1 MKKAV
6 ILLLFLL
13 SSVYSLGQ
21 GFTYSYE
28 DPCTL
33 KTKEIYIPNP
43 NGSVALSYNGQTQ
56 SFTPVQLQSGA
67 LENWINQVNS
77 QNPAGPCSG
86 IGLSQNTTVN
96 AIVAQNN
103 IAVITTVLSTLGDI
117 SSMSSIGGASIEGVI
132 QADEKSS
139 SNNDENGD
147 NPKTTN
153 NGTNNTNG
161 TNSTNTNGNT
171 GTSQSG
177 GNQNNG
183 SGVGNGTNPQGGTTS
198 SPNVPSTTGGQSS
211 QSPVSA
217 PVTSGNQTSGQS
229 VGNQGNNSVS
239 SNSPVTSGNN
249 STPNTNNPTTPNTNN
264 PTGNNQNSGGV
275 SNITGGVNSVK
286 ADAVEKTD
294 KEESKIEDATS
305 SSSQSSSSTKSKVA
319 AVKKGS
325 LMMTGDIVT
334 ISSASGVDP
343 AQVKVNMS
351 IITSNTKNTFA
362 KGALLNFTTS
372 INNSNLTLFV
382 SYRHKKSTT
391 IFANSSMIN
400 FDKDFFNTFSLMESY
415 SFGKITGTVGVN
427 LTMGNIGDS
436 KFTSLSTLAGAMGG
450 FKLNKK
456 MNMTTMF
463 VMVYSPYVYYYEGL
477 WHQSGYLAVPFVAV
491 DYKLTKKFKLNL
503 SFSGINQIND
513 QTLNY
518 QVLIGAK
525 ALL

>member
-1 MKKAV
+1 MKKII
-6 ILLLFLL
+6 ILLLFLF
-13 SSVYSLGQ
+13 SSFYSMGQ

-56 SFTPVQLQSGA
+56 SFTPSQLQSGA

-103 IAVITTVLSTLGDI
+103 IAVITTVLSALGDI
-117 SSMSSIGGASIEGVI
+117 SSVSSIGGASIEGVI
-132 QADEKSS
+132 QADEKAS

-147 NPKTTN
+147 NPKIKNNGTTN
-153 NGTNNTNG
+153 NNG
-161 TNSTNTNGNT
+161 GNSTTTNGNT

-198 SPNVPSTTGGQSS
+198 SPTVPSTTGGQPS
-211 QSPVSA
+211 QSPV
-217 PVTSGNQTSGQS
+217 
-229 VGNQGNNSVS
+229 
-239 SNSPVTSGNN
+239 
-249 STPNTNNPTTPNTNN
+249 TPNTNNPTTPNTNN
-264 PTGNNQNSGGV
+264 PTGNNQNSGGF
-275 SNITGGVNSVK
+275 SNITGGVNSVR
-286 ADAVEKTD
+286 ADAVEKKD
-294 KEESKIEDATS
+294 KEESKVDDATS
-305 SSSQSSSSTKSKVA
+305 SSTQSSSSTKSKVA

-334 ISSASGVDP
+334 ISSATGADP
-343 AQVKVNMS
+343 AQLRVNMS
-351 IITSNTKNTFA
+351 IISSNTKNTFA

-391 IFANSSMIN
+391 ILANSSMIN
-400 FDKDFFNTFSLMESY
+400 FDKDFFNTVSVMESY
-415 SFGKITGTVGVN
+415 RFGKITGTVGVN
-427 LTMGNIGDS
+427 LTMGNIGES
-436 KFTSLSTLAGAMGG
+436 KFQSLSTLAGVLGG

-477 WHQSGYLAVPFVAV
+477 WHKSGFLAVPFVAA
-491 DYKLTKKFKLNL
+491 DYKITKKFKFNL

>member
-1 MKKAV
+1 MKMKKA
-6 ILLLFLL
+6 IIILLFLL

-56 SFTPVQLQSGA
+56 SFTPSQLQSGA

-103 IAVITTVLSTLGDI
+103 IAVITTVLSALGDI
-117 SSMSSIGGASIEGVI
+117 SSVSSIGGASIEGVI
-132 QADEKSS
+132 QADEKAS

-147 NPKTTN
+147 NPKTKN
-153 NGTNNTNG
+153 NGTTNNNG
-161 TNSTNTNGNT
+161 GNSTTTNGNT

-198 SPNVPSTTGGQSS
+198 SPTVPSTTGGQPS
-211 QSPVSA
+211 QSPV
-217 PVTSGNQTSGQS
+217 
-229 VGNQGNNSVS
+229 
-239 SNSPVTSGNN
+239 
-249 STPNTNNPTTPNTNN
+249 TPNTNNPTTSNTNN
-264 PTGNNQNSGGV
+264 PTGNNQNSGGF
-275 SNITGGVNSVK
+275 SNITGGVNSVR
-286 ADAVEKTD
+286 ADAVEKKD
-294 KEESKIEDATS
+294 KEESKVDDATS
-305 SSSQSSSSTKSKVA
+305 SSTQSSSSTKSKVA

-334 ISSASGVDP
+334 ISSATGSDP
-343 AQVKVNMS
+343 AQLRVNMS
-351 IITSNTKNTFA
+351 IISSNTKNTFA

-391 IFANSSMIN
+391 ILANSSMIN
-400 FDKDFFNTFSLMESY
+400 FDKDFFNTVSVMESY
-415 SFGKITGTVGVN
+415 QFGKIPGTVGVN
-427 LTMGNIGDS
+427 LTMGNIGES
-436 KFTSLSTLAGAMGG
+436 KFQSLSTLAGVLGG

-477 WHQSGYLAVPFVAV
+477 WHKSGFLAVPFVAA
-491 DYKLTKKFKLNL
+491 DYKITKKFKLNL

>member
-1 MKKAV
+1 MKMKKAI

-56 SFTPVQLQSGA
+56 SFTPSQLQSGA

-103 IAVITTVLSTLGDI
+103 IAVITTVLSALGDM
-117 SSMSSIGGASIEGVI
+117 SSVSSIGGASIEGVI
-132 QADEKSS
+132 QADEKVS
-139 SNNDENGD
+139 SNNNENGD
-147 NPKTTN
+147 NPKTKN
-153 NGTNNTNG
+153 NGTTNNNG
-161 TNSTNTNGNT
+161 GNSTTTNGNT

-198 SPNVPSTTGGQSS
+198 SPTVPSTTGGQPS
-211 QSPVSA
+211 QSPV
-217 PVTSGNQTSGQS
+217 
-229 VGNQGNNSVS
+229 
-239 SNSPVTSGNN
+239 
-249 STPNTNNPTTPNTNN
+249 TPNTNNPTTPNTNN
-264 PTGNNQNSGGV
+264 PTGNNQNSQNGGQNNQNSPV
-275 SNITGGVNSVK
+275 VSGNQNSQGGFSNITGGVNSVR
-286 ADAVEKTD
+286 ADAVEKKD
-294 KEESKIEDATS
+294 KEESKVDDVTS
-305 SSSQSSSSTKSKVA
+305 SSTQSSSSTKSKVA

-334 ISSASGVDP
+334 ISSATGADP
-343 AQVKVNMS
+343 AQLRVNMS
-351 IITSNTKNTFA
+351 IISSNTKNTFA

-391 IFANSSMIN
+391 ILANSSMIN
-400 FDKDFFNTFSLMESY
+400 FDKDFFNTVSVMESY
-415 SFGKITGTVGVN
+415 RFGKITGTVGVN
-427 LTMGNIGDS
+427 LTMGNIGES
-436 KFTSLSTLAGAMGG
+436 KFQSLSTLAGVLGG

-477 WHQSGYLAVPFVAV
+477 WHKSGFLAVPFLAA
-491 DYKLTKKFKLNL
+491 DYKITKKFKLNL

>member
-1 MKKAV
+1 MKKAI

-43 NGSVALSYNGQTQ
+43 NGSVTLSYNGQTQ
-56 SFTPVQLQSGA
+56 SFTPSQLQSGA

-103 IAVITTVLSTLGDI
+103 IAVITTVLSALGDI
-117 SSMSSIGGASIEGVI
+117 SSVSSIGGASIEGVI
-132 QADEKSS
+132 QADEKAS

-147 NPKTTN
+147 NPKTKN
-153 NGTNNTNG
+153 NGTTNNNG
-161 TNSTNTNGNT
+161 GNSTTTNGNT

-198 SPNVPSTTGGQSS
+198 SPTVPSTTGGQPS
-211 QSPVSA
+211 QSPV
-217 PVTSGNQTSGQS
+217 
-229 VGNQGNNSVS
+229 
-239 SNSPVTSGNN
+239 
-249 STPNTNNPTTPNTNN
+249 TPNTNNPTTPNTNN
-264 PTGNNQNSGGV
+264 PTGSNQNSGGF
-275 SNITGGVNSVK
+275 SNITGGVNSVR
-286 ADAVEKTD
+286 ADAVEKKD
-294 KEESKIEDATS
+294 KEESKVDDATS
-305 SSSQSSSSTKSKVA
+305 SSTQSSSSTKSKVA

-334 ISSASGVDP
+334 ISSATGSDP
-343 AQVKVNMS
+343 AQLRVNMS
-351 IITSNTKNTFA
+351 IISSNTKNTFA

-391 IFANSSMIN
+391 ILANSSMIN
-400 FDKDFFNTFSLMESY
+400 FDKDFFNTVSVMESY
-415 SFGKITGTVGVN
+415 QFGKITGTVGVN
-427 LTMGNIGDS
+427 LTMGNIGES
-436 KFTSLSTLAGAMGG
+436 KFQSLSTLAGVLGG

-477 WHQSGYLAVPFVAV
+477 WHKSGFLAVPFVAA
-491 DYKLTKKFKLNL
+491 DYKITKKFKLNL

>member
-1 MKKAV
+1 MKMKKEI

-33 KTKEIYIPNP
+33 KTKEIYIPIP
-43 NGSVALSYNGQTQ
+43 NVSVDLIYNGQTQ
-56 SFTPVQLQSGA
+56 CFTHSQLQSGA

-103 IAVITTVLSTLGDI
+103 IAVITTVLSALGDI
-117 SSMSSIGGASIEGVI
+117 SSVSSIGGASIEGVI
-132 QADEKSS
+132 QADEKAS

-147 NPKTTN
+147 NPKTKN
-153 NGTNNTNG
+153 NGTTNNNG
-161 TNSTNTNGNT
+161 GNSTTTNGNT

-198 SPNVPSTTGGQSS
+198 SPTVPSTTGGQPS
-211 QSPVSA
+211 QSPV
-217 PVTSGNQTSGQS
+217 
-229 VGNQGNNSVS
+229 
-239 SNSPVTSGNN
+239 
-249 STPNTNNPTTPNTNN
+249 TPNTNNPTTPNTNN
-264 PTGNNQNSGGV
+264 PTGNNQNSGGF
-275 SNITGGVNSVK
+275 SNITGGVNSVR
-286 ADAVEKTD
+286 ADAVEKKD
-294 KEESKIEDATS
+294 KEESKVDDATS
-305 SSSQSSSSTKSKVA
+305 SSTQSSSSTKSKVA

-334 ISSASGVDP
+334 ISSATGADP
-343 AQVKVNMS
+343 AQLRVNMS
-351 IITSNTKNTFA
+351 IISSNTKNTFA

-391 IFANSSMIN
+391 ILANSSMIN
-400 FDKDFFNTFSLMESY
+400 FDKDFFNTVSVMESY
-415 SFGKITGTVGVN
+415 QFGKITGTVGVN
-427 LTMGNIGDS
+427 LTMGNIGES
-436 KFTSLSTLAGAMGG
+436 KFQSLSTLAGVLGG

-477 WHQSGYLAVPFVAV
+477 WHKSGFLAVPFVAA
-491 DYKLTKKFKLNL
+491 DYKITKKFKLNL

>member
-1 MKKAV
+1 MKKA
-6 ILLLFLL
+6 IIILLFLL

-56 SFTPVQLQSGA
+56 SFTPSQLQSGA

-103 IAVITTVLSTLGDI
+103 IAVITTVLSALGDI
-117 SSMSSIGGASIEGVI
+117 SSVSSIGGASIEGVI
-132 QADEKSS
+132 QADEKAS

-147 NPKTTN
+147 NPKTKN
-153 NGTNNTNG
+153 NGTTNNNG
-161 TNSTNTNGNT
+161 GNSTNTNGNT

-198 SPNVPSTTGGQSS
+198 SPTVPSTTGGQPS
-211 QSPVSA
+211 QSPV
-217 PVTSGNQTSGQS
+217 
-229 VGNQGNNSVS
+229 
-239 SNSPVTSGNN
+239 
-249 STPNTNNPTTPNTNN
+249 TPNTNNPTTPNTNN
-264 PTGNNQNSGGV
+264 PTGNNQNSGGF
-275 SNITGGVNSVK
+275 SNITGGVNSVR
-286 ADAVEKTD
+286 ADAVEKKD
-294 KEESKIEDATS
+294 KEESKVDDATS
-305 SSSQSSSSTKSKVA
+305 SSTQSSSSTKSKVA

-334 ISSASGVDP
+334 ISSATGADP
-343 AQVKVNMS
+343 AQLRVNMS
-351 IITSNTKNTFA
+351 IISSNTKNTFA

-391 IFANSSMIN
+391 ILANSSMIN
-400 FDKDFFNTFSLMESY
+400 FDKDFFNTVSVMESY
-415 SFGKITGTVGVN
+415 QFGKITGTVGVN
-427 LTMGNIGDS
+427 LTMGNIGES
-436 KFTSLSTLAGAMGG
+436 KFQSLSTLAGVLGG

-477 WHQSGYLAVPFVAV
+477 WHKSGFLAVPFVAA
-491 DYKLTKKFKLNL
+491 DYKITKKFKLNL

>member
-1 MKKAV
+1 MKKA
-6 ILLLFLL
+6 IIILLFLL

-56 SFTPVQLQSGA
+56 SFTPTQLQSGA

-103 IAVITTVLSTLGDI
+103 IAVITTVLSALGDI
-117 SSMSSIGGASIEGVI
+117 SSVSSIGGASIEGVI
-132 QADEKSS
+132 QADEKAS

-147 NPKTTN
+147 NPKTKN
-153 NGTNNTNG
+153 NGTTNNNG
-161 TNSTNTNGNT
+161 GNSTTTNGNT

-198 SPNVPSTTGGQSS
+198 SPTVPSTTGGQPS
-211 QSPVSA
+211 QSPV
-217 PVTSGNQTSGQS
+217 
-229 VGNQGNNSVS
+229 
-239 SNSPVTSGNN
+239 
-249 STPNTNNPTTPNTNN
+249 TPNTNNPTTPNTNN
-264 PTGNNQNSGGV
+264 PTGNNQNSGGF
-275 SNITGGVNSVK
+275 SNITGGVNSVR
-286 ADAVEKTD
+286 ADAVEKKD
-294 KEESKIEDATS
+294 KEESKVDDATS
-305 SSSQSSSSTKSKVA
+305 SSTQSSSSTKSKVA

-334 ISSASGVDP
+334 ISSATGSDP
-343 AQVKVNMS
+343 AQLRVNMS
-351 IITSNTKNTFA
+351 IISSNTKNTFA

-391 IFANSSMIN
+391 ILANSSMIN
-400 FDKDFFNTFSLMESY
+400 FDKDFFNTVSVMESY
-415 SFGKITGTVGVN
+415 QFGKITGTVGVN
-427 LTMGNIGDS
+427 LTMGNIGES
-436 KFTSLSTLAGAMGG
+436 KFQSLSTLAGVLGG

-477 WHQSGYLAVPFVAV
+477 WHKSGFLAVPFVAA
-491 DYKLTKKFKLNL
+491 DYKITKKFKLNL

>member
-1 MKKAV
+1 MKKA
-6 ILLLFLL
+6 IIILLFLL

-56 SFTPVQLQSGA
+56 SFTPSQLQSGA

-103 IAVITTVLSTLGDI
+103 IAVITTVLSALGDI
-117 SSMSSIGGASIEGVI
+117 SSVSSIGGASIEGVI
-132 QADEKSS
+132 QADEKAS

-147 NPKTTN
+147 NPKTKN
-153 NGTNNTNG
+153 NGTTNNNG
-161 TNSTNTNGNT
+161 GNSTTTNGNT

-198 SPNVPSTTGGQSS
+198 SPTVPSTTGGQPS
-211 QSPVSA
+211 QSPV
-217 PVTSGNQTSGQS
+217 
-229 VGNQGNNSVS
+229 
-239 SNSPVTSGNN
+239 
-249 STPNTNNPTTPNTNN
+249 TPNTNNPTTPNTNN
-264 PTGNNQNSGGV
+264 PTGNNQNSGGF
-275 SNITGGVNSVK
+275 SNITGGVNSVR
-286 ADAVEKTD
+286 ADAVEKKD
-294 KEESKIEDATS
+294 KEESKVDDATS
-305 SSSQSSSSTKSKVA
+305 SSTQSSSSTKSKVA

-334 ISSASGVDP
+334 ISSATGSDP
-343 AQVKVNMS
+343 AQLRVNMS
-351 IITSNTKNTFA
+351 IISSNTKNTFA

-391 IFANSSMIN
+391 ILANSSMIN
-400 FDKDFFNTFSLMESY
+400 FDKDFFNTVSVMESY
-415 SFGKITGTVGVN
+415 QFGKITGTVGVN
-427 LTMGNIGDS
+427 LTMGNIGES
-436 KFTSLSTLAGAMGG
+436 KFQSLSTLAGVLGG

-477 WHQSGYLAVPFVAV
+477 WHKSGFLAVPFVAA
-491 DYKLTKKFKLNL
+491 DYKITKKFKLNL

>member
-1 MKKAV
+1 MKMKKAI

-56 SFTPVQLQSGA
+56 SFTPSQLQSGA

-103 IAVITTVLSTLGDI
+103 IAVITTVLSALGDI
-117 SSMSSIGGASIEGVI
+117 SSVSSIGGASIEGVI
-132 QADEKSS
+132 QADEKAS

-147 NPKTTN
+147 NPKTKN
-153 NGTNNTNG
+153 NGTTNNNRG
-161 TNSTNTNGNT
+161 NSTTTNGNT

-198 SPNVPSTTGGQSS
+198 SPTVPSTTGGQPS
-211 QSPVSA
+211 QSPV
-217 PVTSGNQTSGQS
+217 
-229 VGNQGNNSVS
+229 
-239 SNSPVTSGNN
+239 
-249 STPNTNNPTTPNTNN
+249 TPNTNNPTTPNTNN
-264 PTGNNQNSGGV
+264 PTGNNQNSGGF
-275 SNITGGVNSVK
+275 SNITGGVNSVR
-286 ADAVEKTD
+286 ADAVEKKD
-294 KEESKIEDATS
+294 KEESKVDDATS
-305 SSSQSSSSTKSKVA
+305 SSTQSSSSTKSKVA

-334 ISSASGVDP
+334 ISSATGSDP
-343 AQVKVNMS
+343 AQLRVNMS
-351 IITSNTKNTFA
+351 IISSNTKNTFA

-391 IFANSSMIN
+391 ILANSSMIN
-400 FDKDFFNTFSLMESY
+400 FDKDFFNTVSVMESY
-415 SFGKITGTVGVN
+415 QFGKITGTVGVN
-427 LTMGNIGDS
+427 LTMGNIGES
-436 KFTSLSTLAGAMGG
+436 KFQSLSTLAGVLGG

-477 WHQSGYLAVPFVAV
+477 WHKSGFLAVPFVAA
-491 DYKLTKKFKLNL
+491 DYKITKKFKLNL

>member
-1 MKKAV
+1 MKMKKAI

-56 SFTPVQLQSGA
+56 SFTPSQLQSGA

-103 IAVITTVLSTLGDI
+103 IAVITTVLSALGDI
-117 SSMSSIGGASIEGVI
+117 SSVSSIGGASIEGVI
-132 QADEKSS
+132 QADEKAS

-147 NPKTTN
+147 NPKTKN
-153 NGTNNTNG
+153 NGTTNNNG
-161 TNSTNTNGNT
+161 GNSTTTNGNT

-198 SPNVPSTTGGQSS
+198 SPTVPSTTGGQPS
-211 QSPVSA
+211 QSPV
-217 PVTSGNQTSGQS
+217 
-229 VGNQGNNSVS
+229 
-239 SNSPVTSGNN
+239 
-249 STPNTNNPTTPNTNN
+249 TPNTNNPTTPNTNN
-264 PTGNNQNSGGV
+264 PTGNNQNSGGF
-275 SNITGGVNSVK
+275 SNITGGVNSVR
-286 ADAVEKTD
+286 ADAVEKKD
-294 KEESKIEDATS
+294 KEESKVDDATS
-305 SSSQSSSSTKSKVA
+305 SSTQSSSSTKSKVA

-334 ISSASGVDP
+334 ISSATGSDP
-343 AQVKVNMS
+343 AQLRVNMS
-351 IITSNTKNTFA
+351 IISSNTKNTFA

-391 IFANSSMIN
+391 ILANSSMIN
-400 FDKDFFNTFSLMESY
+400 FDKDFFNTVSVMESY
-415 SFGKITGTVGVN
+415 QFGKITGTVGVN
-427 LTMGNIGDS
+427 LTMGNIGES
-436 KFTSLSTLAGAMGG
+436 KFQSLSTLTGVLGG

-477 WHQSGYLAVPFVAV
+477 WHKSGFLAVPFVAA
-491 DYKLTKKFKLNL
+491 DYKITKKFKLNL

>member
-1 MKKAV
+1 MKKAI

-43 NGSVALSYNGQTQ
+43 NGSVVLSYNGQTQ
-56 SFTPVQLQSGA
+56 SFTPSQLQSGA

-103 IAVITTVLSTLGDI
+103 IAVITTVLSALGDI
-117 SSMSSIGGASIEGVI
+117 SSVSSIGGASIEGVI
-132 QADEKSS
+132 QADEKAS

-147 NPKTTN
+147 NPKTKN
-153 NGTNNTNG
+153 NGTTNNNG
-161 TNSTNTNGNT
+161 GNSTTTNGNT

-198 SPNVPSTTGGQSS
+198 SPTVPSTTGGQPS
-211 QSPVSA
+211 QSPV
-217 PVTSGNQTSGQS
+217 
-229 VGNQGNNSVS
+229 
-239 SNSPVTSGNN
+239 
-249 STPNTNNPTTPNTNN
+249 TPNTNNPTTPNTNN
-264 PTGNNQNSGGV
+264 PTGNNQNSGGF
-275 SNITGGVNSVK
+275 SNITGGVNSVR
-286 ADAVEKTD
+286 ADAVEKKD
-294 KEESKIEDATS
+294 KEESKVDDATS
-305 SSSQSSSSTKSKVA
+305 SSTQSSSSTKSKVA
-319 AVKKGS
+319 AVKKGR

-334 ISSASGVDP
+334 ISSATGADP
-343 AQVKVNMS
+343 AQLRVNMS
-351 IITSNTKNTFA
+351 IISSNTKNTFA

-391 IFANSSMIN
+391 ILANSSMIN
-400 FDKDFFNTFSLMESY
+400 FDKDFFNTVSVMESY
-415 SFGKITGTVGVN
+415 QFGKITGTVGVN
-427 LTMGNIGDS
+427 LTMGNIGES
-436 KFTSLSTLAGAMGG
+436 KFQSLSTLAGVLGG

-477 WHQSGYLAVPFVAV
+477 WHKSGFLAVPFVAA
-491 DYKLTKKFKLNL
+491 DYKITKKFKLNL

>member
-1 MKKAV
+1 MKKAI

-56 SFTPVQLQSGA
+56 SFTPSQLQSGA

-103 IAVITTVLSTLGDI
+103 IAVITTVLSALGDM
-117 SSMSSIGGASIEGVI
+117 SSVSSIGGASIEGVI
-132 QADEKSS
+132 QADEKVS
-139 SNNDENGD
+139 SNNNENGD
-147 NPKTTN
+147 NPKTKN
-153 NGTNNTNG
+153 NGTTNNNG
-161 TNSTNTNGNT
+161 GNSTTTNGNT

-198 SPNVPSTTGGQSS
+198 SPTVPSTTGGQPS
-211 QSPVSA
+211 QSPV
-217 PVTSGNQTSGQS
+217 
-229 VGNQGNNSVS
+229 
-239 SNSPVTSGNN
+239 
-249 STPNTNNPTTPNTNN
+249 TPNTNNPTTPNTNN
-264 PTGNNQNSGGV
+264 PTGSNQNSGGF
-275 SNITGGVNSVK
+275 SNITGGVNSVR
-286 ADAVEKTD
+286 ADAVEKKD
-294 KEESKIEDATS
+294 KEESKADDVTS
-305 SSSQSSSSTKSKVA
+305 SSIQSSSSTKSKVA
-319 AVKKGS
+319 AVRKGS

-334 ISSASGVDP
+334 ISSATGVDP
-343 AQVKVNMS
+343 SQVRVNMS
-351 IITSNTKNTFA
+351 IISSNTKNTFA

-391 IFANSSMIN
+391 ILANSSMIN
-400 FDKDFFNTFSLMESY
+400 FDKDFFNTVSVMESY
-415 SFGKITGTVGVN
+415 RFGKITGTVGVN
-427 LTMGNIGDS
+427 LTMGNIGES
-436 KFTSLSTLAGAMGG
+436 KFQSLSTLAGVLGG

-477 WHQSGYLAVPFVAV
+477 WHKSGFLAVPFLAA
-491 DYKLTKKFKLNL
+491 DYKITKKFKLNL